1 MQYSDFNE
9 TFKDPMMYKQVNIWL
24 KNKIPI
30 RVIIKQ
36 AILNNN
42 FYIIDYLIS
51 KGLNINGD
59 NDNFYKSFIHDAL
72 IMNNFYMASKLILK
86 GAKINYNFDYFQG
99 SLLYYAMFIKKQDC
113 YDNSCQY
120 YKRFPTEEQI
130 KLIYLLIRKGIK
142 LFYKDTTNKFILEN
156 GQKRPFKWNS
166 PYEYAIKNNYPIK
179 LCNLIYNEAK
189 KQGSKEKYLKHF
201 DPKDQ
206 NVSKLFKYSQP
217 NRLGIFK
224 NIPPEIRTLND
235 NLPNI
240 RNVFENNLYVQNN
253 TYNVPTFNE
262 MIDIA
267 SADDFDDKY
276 HYNNNPYNKPYKPNR
291 KDDFNNKMFNM
302 FVNPFK
308 SYYNFGIENT
318 TGLKNRPISQSINK
332 GKDLQYS
339 DYWATHKNF
348 VRNGGP
354 NDVFFS

>member
-9 TFKDPMMYKQVNIWL
+9 TFKDPMMYKQVDIWL

-30 RVIIKQ
+30 RIIIKQ

-42 FYIIDYLIS
+42 FYIIDYLMS

-59 NDNFYKSFIHDAL
+59 NNNFYKSFIHDAL
-72 IMNNFYMASKLILK
+72 ILNNFYMASKLILK

-113 YDNSCQY
+113 YDNSCLY
-120 YKRFPTEEQI
+120 YKRYPTEEQI

-142 LFYKDTTNKFILEN
+142 LFYKDTTNKYILEN
-156 GQKRPFKWNS
+156 GQKHPFKWNS

-189 KQGSKEKYLKHF
+189 KQGSKEKY
-201 DPKDQ
+201 
-206 NVSKLFKYSQP
+206 
-217 NRLGIFK
+217 IT
-224 NIPPEIRTLND
+224 PEIRTLND
-235 NLPNI
+235 NLPNT
-240 RNVFENNLYVQNN
+240 RNVFKNNLYVQNN

-267 SADDFDDKY
+267 SADDFVNNY
-276 HYNNNPYNKPYKPNR
+276 HYEKPYKPNR

-308 SYYNFGIENT
+308 SYYNFTFKDT
-318 TGLKNRPISQSINK
+318 TGLKNRPVSQSINK
-332 GKDLQYS
+332 RKDLQYN
-339 DYWATHKNF
+339 DYWNHKSF
-348 VRNGGP
+348 IRSGGP